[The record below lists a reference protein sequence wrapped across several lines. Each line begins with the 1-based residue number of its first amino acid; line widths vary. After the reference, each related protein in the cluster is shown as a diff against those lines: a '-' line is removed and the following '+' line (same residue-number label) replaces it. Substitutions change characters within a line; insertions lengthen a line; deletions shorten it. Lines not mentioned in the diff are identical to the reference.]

1 MADDTKSCLI
11 CLSIFLII
19 CCSINIILASVQ
31 LGKQKGYG
39 YDELLS
45 MLDNNQLLLEINQKK
60 CDEYIKDIKSKKN
73 ISKAKTIITLIY
85 NSIALLF
92 IVIRI
97 KNLRVNCLFDIL
109 ISVYLMAGFI
119 IELVIVSLSL
129 SYYNQTDYDSD
140 NFKKCNIF
148 NDTLLISEEIFEEAF
163 IESQW
168 VIKIDKGIISIV
180 CIYFI
185 PIFGYSIS
193 LLCKL
198 CDHPYELDC
207 FNHNFC
213 CAKCYGNDYES
224 LKKEN
229 EYLRRRNDELVLE
242 NNSLK
247 RLNEEANN
255 SISERKKIEDEIKII
270 DTNDFKNKFHEKKFL
285 EENADLKAKI
295 IDYENQLTQL
305 KTYINNQAI
314 EIKNLKDSSLENSK
328 QKEMKYILKKKEE
341 LQMKAIEF
349 YLKEEKEKDFKNN
362 NNQSFL
368 KILLLKEINEKY
380 GLFLDLEN
388 FKKIGLYY
396 IKSRLTEH
404 LTDKKN
410 LKLLSDPVIQKD
422 GITLERAN
430 VIQGNEFVE
439 NKLVSKIIEILN
451 KKKDFEMI
459 DFITIKILLKNVK
472 TNNFYDNPVVISN
485 GNNIGETIESNDNDI
500 QNYKNLLIKNI
511 INDLR
516 DLFEDNF
523 FDFQGLDNE
532 DMKKFVD
539 YNNIMVINFMSGDSV
554 INEGIKCLKT
564 DIFAEVEEKLYK
576 IYEEYRGTNNLF
588 LHAGNAVLRFK
599 TIEEN
604 NIKNSD
610 KVIMQVV

>member
-1 MADDTKSCLI
+1 
-11 CLSIFLII
+11 
-19 CCSINIILASVQ
+19 
-31 LGKQKGYG
+31 
-39 YDELLS
+39 
-45 MLDNNQLLLEINQKK
+45 
-60 CDEYIKDIKSKKN
+60 
-73 ISKAKTIITLIY
+73 
-85 NSIALLF
+85 
-92 IVIRI
+92 
-97 KNLRVNCLFDIL
+97 
-109 ISVYLMAGFI
+109 MAGFI

-185 PIFGYSIS
+185 PIFCYSIL

-380 GLFLDLEN
+380 WLFLDLEN

-485 GNNIGETIESNDNDI
+485 GNNIGETIESNNNDI

-588 LHAGNAVLRFK
+588 LHAGNPVLRFK

>member
-451 KKKDFEMI
+451 KKK
-459 DFITIKILLKNVK
+459 
-472 TNNFYDNPVVISN
+472 IS
-485 GNNIGETIESNDNDI
+485 
-500 QNYKNLLIKNI
+500 K
-511 INDLR
+511 
-516 DLFEDNF
+516 
-523 FDFQGLDNE
+523 
-532 DMKKFVD
+532 
-539 YNNIMVINFMSGDSV
+539 
-554 INEGIKCLKT
+554 
-564 DIFAEVEEKLYK
+564 
-576 IYEEYRGTNNLF
+576 
-588 LHAGNAVLRFK
+588 
-599 TIEEN
+599 
-604 NIKNSD
+604 
-610 KVIMQVV
+610 

>member
-140 NFKKCNIF
+140 NFKKCNIL